1 MKVKWQSDAPN
12 MELVIPKGQYLPYEL
27 PVATKEVLGGVKV
40 DGDTINITSDGVISA
55 QKVDLSGVA
64 TKVEL
69 EEVENKIP
77 DTSGLA
83 TKNELATVESKIP
96 DTSGLATKT
105 ELTAVE
111 NKIPD
116 VSGFATK
123 DEIPNVSGLA
133 TKVELNEVAA
143 TIPSS
148 DDLATK
154 AELNA
159 VQSSIPD
166 TTGLATKVELSN
178 VEAKIPDISGLATKA
193 ELPTEYVK
201 SVNSANNAL
210 TFTTN
215 SNNTVEYKPIFYVN
229 ATMDGLSGGSLV
241 QRGGEITADK
251 TYDEINNALI
261 AGKMVQLK
269 IVNTKYNAN
278 DYWVMTSALVCNSD
292 TTKSIIFFGHG
303 KLGSD
308 NAYVSKST
316 YWTYKAVVYD
326 NNTWVFE
333 GDNICRTA
341 ITQSEQFVREQAF
354 ATQASLSNVE
364 AKIPDISGLATKVEL
379 SNVAADI
386 PGTYLEVANLGNGSL
401 TIINNKGESVTFTPS
416 TGGAVDSVNG
426 QTGTVVLDI
435 PTKVSELEN
444 DSGYLTSHQDISN
457 LATKVELSTVEAK
470 IPDTSNFATKN
481 EVSSVE
487 AKIPTTYLKS
497 ATVNNN
503 KLTITN
509 ADDTSIEFSGGSS
522 GGGGS
527 SGSLIPVYSF
537 TSGQE
542 LTAEEKGQLDIIKNN
557 PKSVIVYIDG
567 LKANNIY
574 SASNTIAFTVG
585 GDANIDVTEYS
596 NGDKASYK
604 PQHGGLYLYSFYN
617 TYIYDTVLGKN
628 VKVDNTKIKKVRSG
642 DFIVTNINSS
652 GSYSS
657 LNEDFIVDWIHNPNQ
672 YNVTVDNKP
681 VIYVNNNSNST
692 SVEVY
697 TLTPGY
703 GGITLGG
710 TSLYFSDNKKLAFN
724 SNSTQYYAM
733 AGTTLLDSSNWQNYI
748 SLGGQ
753 SSWTYT
759 PGTSDSSLYNATELI
774 IYWHK
779 DYQYYYCN
787 YYKFDQGSGSTL
799 GGNYQWQTFN
809 AYDHSDGS
817 GTSSWHYDGSNINTS
832 NMAILGLYYKT

>member
-83 TKNELATVESKIP
+83 TKIELATVESKIP

-105 ELTAVE
+105 ELTTVE

-143 TIPSS
+143 TIPNS

-166 TTGLATKVELSN
+166 T
-178 VEAKIPDISGLATKA
+178 SGL
-193 ELPTEYVK
+193 
-201 SVNSANNAL
+201 
-210 TFTTN
+210 
-215 SNNTVEYKPIFYVN
+215 
-229 ATMDGLSGGSLV
+229 
-241 QRGGEITADK
+241 
-251 TYDEINNALI
+251 
-261 AGKMVQLK
+261 
-269 IVNTKYNAN
+269 
-278 DYWVMTSALVCNSD
+278 
-292 TTKSIIFFGHG
+292 
-303 KLGSD
+303 
-308 NAYVSKST
+308 
-316 YWTYKAVVYD
+316 
-326 NNTWVFE
+326 
-333 GDNICRTA
+333 
-341 ITQSEQFVREQAF
+341 
-354 ATQASLSNVE
+354 
-364 AKIPDISGLATKVEL
+364 
-379 SNVAADI
+379 
-386 PGTYLEVANLGNGSL
+386 
-401 TIINNKGESVTFTPS
+401 
-416 TGGAVDSVNG
+416 
-426 QTGTVVLDI
+426 
-435 PTKVSELEN
+435 
-444 DSGYLTSHQDISN
+444 
-457 LATKVELSTVEAK
+457 
-470 IPDTSNFATKN
+470 ATKN

-509 ADDTSIEFSGGSS
+509 ADDTSIEFSGGS
-522 GGGGS
+522 GGGS
-527 SGSLIPVYSF
+527 SIPVYSF

-567 LKANNIY
+567 LKANNINFV
-574 SASNTIAFTVG
+574 SNTIAFSVG
-585 GDANIDVTEYS
+585 GDATITANDTLRYYE
-596 NGDKASYK
+596 
-604 PQHGGLYLYSFYN
+604 PQHGGLYLYSYESAQ
-617 TYIYDTVLGKN
+617 IYDTILRKLVTIN
-628 VKVDNTKIKKVRSG
+628 NTKITKVRSG
-642 DFIVTNINSS
+642 DFIVTDIDSS

-657 LNEDFIVDWIHNPNQ
+657 LNESFIVDWIHNPNQ

-681 VIYVNNNSNST
+681 AFYVDNNSNST

-697 TLTPGY
+697 TLIPEY
-703 GGITLGG
+703 GGLKLAG
-710 TSLYFSDNKKLAFN
+710 TTLYFSSNKKLAFD
-724 SNSTQYYAM
+724 SNRTNYYKM
-733 AGTTLLDSSNWQNYI
+733 VDKTLLDSSNWQNYI

-759 PGTSDSSLYNATELI
+759 SSTSDSSLYNATELI

-779 DYQYYYCN
+779 DYQNYYCN
-787 YYKFDQGSGSTL
+787 YYKFDQDSYLTL

-809 AYDHSDGS
+809 AYDHSGG
-817 GTSSWHYDGSNINTS
+817 GTSSWHYDGTNINTS
-832 NMAILGLYYKT
+832 NMEILGLYYKT

>member
-1 MKVKWQSDAPN
+1 MKVKWQSDTPN

-40 DGDTINITSDGVISA
+40 DGDTINITSDGVIST

-77 DTSGLA
+77 DISGLA
-83 TKNELATVESKIP
+83 TKSELVTVESKIP

-143 TIPSS
+143 TIPNS

-178 VEAKIPDISGLATKA
+178 VEAKIPDTSGL
-193 ELPTEYVK
+193 
-201 SVNSANNAL
+201 
-210 TFTTN
+210 
-215 SNNTVEYKPIFYVN
+215 
-229 ATMDGLSGGSLV
+229 
-241 QRGGEITADK
+241 
-251 TYDEINNALI
+251 
-261 AGKMVQLK
+261 
-269 IVNTKYNAN
+269 
-278 DYWVMTSALVCNSD
+278 
-292 TTKSIIFFGHG
+292 
-303 KLGSD
+303 
-308 NAYVSKST
+308 
-316 YWTYKAVVYD
+316 
-326 NNTWVFE
+326 
-333 GDNICRTA
+333 
-341 ITQSEQFVREQAF
+341 
-354 ATQASLSNVE
+354 
-364 AKIPDISGLATKVEL
+364 
-379 SNVAADI
+379 
-386 PGTYLEVANLGNGSL
+386 
-401 TIINNKGESVTFTPS
+401 
-416 TGGAVDSVNG
+416 
-426 QTGTVVLDI
+426 
-435 PTKVSELEN
+435 
-444 DSGYLTSHQDISN
+444 
-457 LATKVELSTVEAK
+457 
-470 IPDTSNFATKN
+470 ATKN

-527 SGSLIPVYSF
+527 SGSSIPVYSF

-585 GDANIDVTEYS
+585 GDANIDVNIYS
-596 NGDKASYK
+596 NGDKATYK
-604 PQHGGLYLYSFYN
+604 SQHGGLYLYSY
-617 TYIYDTVLGKN
+617 TSTSIYDTVLEKN
-628 VKVDNTKIKKVRSG
+628 VRVNNTKITKVRSG
-642 DFIVTNINSS
+642 DFIVTDINSS

-657 LNEDFIVDWIHNPNQ
+657 LDKDFIVGWIHNPNQ
-672 YNVTVDNKP
+672 YNVTVDYKP
-681 VIYVNNNSNST
+681 VFYVDNDKDST
-692 SVEVY
+692 GVSIY
-697 TLTPGY
+697 TLIPEY
-703 GGITLGG
+703 GGLKLAG
-710 TSLYFSDNKKLAFN
+710 TTLYFSDNKKLDFD
-724 SNSTQYYAM
+724 SNSTFYYAM
-733 AGTTLLDSSNWQNYI
+733 ADKTLLDSSNWQNYI
-748 SLGGQ
+748 SLAGQ

-759 PGTSDSSLYNATELI
+759 SSISDSSLYNATELI

-779 DYQYYYCN
+779 DYQNYYCN
-787 YYKFDQGSGSTL
+787 YYKFDQDNYSTL
-799 GGNYQWQTFN
+799 GGNYQWQTFK

-817 GTSSWHYDGSNINTS
+817 GTSSWHYDGSSINTS
-832 NMAILGLYYKT
+832 NMDILGLYYKT

>member
-12 MELVIPKGQYLPYEL
+12 MELVIPTGQYLPYEL

-77 DTSGLA
+77 DISGLA

-96 DTSGLATKT
+96 DTSGLATKI

-143 TIPSS
+143 TIPNS

-166 TTGLATKVELSN
+166 TSGLATKVELSN
-178 VEAKIPDISGLATKA
+178 VEAKIPDTSGLATKA

-241 QRGGEITADK
+241 QHGGEIIADK

-261 AGKMVQLK
+261 AGKTVQLK
-269 IVNTKYNAN
+269 IVNTKLDAN
-278 DYWVMTSALVCNSD
+278 DYWIMTSALACNSD

-316 YWTYKAVVYD
+316 YWTYKAVVYE

-341 ITQSEQFVREQAF
+341 IIESEKFVRGQAF

-364 AKIPDISGLATKVEL
+364 AKIPDITGLATKVEL
-379 SNVAADI
+379 SNVAANI
-386 PGTYLEVANLGNGSL
+386 PETYLEVANLGDGSL
-401 TIINNKGESVTFTPS
+401 TIINNKGQSVTFTPS

-457 LATKVELSTVEAK
+457 LATKVELQTVENK
-470 IPDTSNFATKN
+470 IPDTSGLATK
-481 EVSSVE
+481 VE
-487 AKIPTTYLKS
+487 LQTVEGSIPSEYLKNAS
-497 ATVNNN
+497 VADN
-503 KLTITN
+503 KLTITKSSG
-509 ADDTSIEFSGGSS
+509 DTIEFTGGGS
-522 GGGGS
+522 GGGGVQLNYNIWSTSTFTEQDKEVIKSAIKFGTGFTIDRCQVIRMISMGSRRIFIIWNPNGATDNHVIGYQVDIDNDKNIIS
-527 SGSLIPVYSF
+527 SGF
-537 TSGQE
+537 TKFIDYVLVGSNSAISG
-542 LTAEEKGQLDIIKNN
+542 DIITSENWN
-557 PKSVIVYIDG
+557 SYIDMPTSNEWI
-567 LKANNIY
+567 KANGNDD
-574 SASNTIAFTVG
+574 SNLYNAKQLWVIAM
-585 GDANIDVTEYS
+585 
-596 NGDKASYK
+596 
-604 PQHGGLYLYSFYN
+604 
-617 TYIYDTVLGKN
+617 
-628 VKVDNTKIKKVRSG
+628 
-642 DFIVTNINSS
+642 SS
-652 GSYSS
+652 GSYYEGIFRFDYSDTTTVLGDCTNVNFRLDDTFPFSYDGNS
-657 LNEDFIVDWIHNPNQ
+657 LN
-672 YNVTVDNKP
+672 TSG
-681 VIYVNNNSNST
+681 VI
-692 SVEVY
+692 
-697 TLTPGY
+697 
-703 GGITLGG
+703 I
-710 TSLYFSDNKKLAFN
+710 A
-724 SNSTQYYAM
+724 
-733 AGTTLLDSSNWQNYI
+733 I
-748 SLGGQ
+748 
-753 SSWTYT
+753 
-759 PGTSDSSLYNATELI
+759 
-774 IYWHK
+774 
-779 DYQYYYCN
+779 
-787 YYKFDQGSGSTL
+787 YYKL
-799 GGNYQWQTFN
+799 
-809 AYDHSDGS
+809 
-817 GTSSWHYDGSNINTS
+817 
-832 NMAILGLYYKT
+832 

>member
-96 DTSGLATKT
+96 DTSGLATKI

-123 DEIPNVSGLA
+123 DEIPDVSGLA

-143 TIPSS
+143 TIPNS

-166 TTGLATKVELSN
+166 TTGLATQVELSN

-278 DYWVMTSALVCNSD
+278 DYWVMTSALACNSD

-316 YWTYKAVVYD
+316 YWTYKAVVYE

-341 ITQSEQFVREQAF
+341 IIESEKFVRGQAF

-364 AKIPDISGLATKVEL
+364 AKIPDTTGLATKVEL
-379 SNVAADI
+379 SNVAANI
-386 PGTYLEVANLGNGSL
+386 PETYLEVANLGDGSL

-470 IPDTSNFATKN
+470 IPDTSNFATK
-481 EVSSVE
+481 VE
-487 AKIPTTYLKS
+487 LQTVEGSIPSEYLKNAS
-497 ATVNNN
+497 VADN
-503 KLTITN
+503 KLTITKSSG
-509 ADDTSIEFSGGSS
+509 DTIEFSGGGS
-522 GGGGS
+522 GGGQAQLNYNIPPMAALTEQDKEVIKSAIKFGTGFFIDKCKVIRMISAGSRRMFITLKPNGATDTRVLGYQVDVDADMNVTSNVFTTFINYALVGSNSDISGDIITSDNWQTYIDVSAGDWTKADNKHDSNLYNAKQLWVIAMGGS
-527 SGSLIPVYSF
+527 SYYEGIF
-537 TSGQE
+537 RF
-542 LTAEEKGQLDIIKNN
+542 D
-557 PKSVIVYIDG
+557 
-567 LKANNIY
+567 Y
-574 SASNTIAFTVG
+574 SAAT
-585 GDANIDVTEYS
+585 
-596 NGDKASYK
+596 
-604 PQHGGLYLYSFYN
+604 
-617 TYIYDTVLGKN
+617 TVLG
-628 VKVDNTKIKKVRSG
+628 DC
-642 DFIVTNINSS
+642 TNISFMLDDTFS
-652 GSYSS
+652 FSY
-657 LNEDFIVDWIHNPNQ
+657 D
-672 YNVTVDNKP
+672 
-681 VIYVNNNSNST
+681 
-692 SVEVY
+692 
-697 TLTPGY
+697 
-703 GGITLGG
+703 G
-710 TSLYFSDNKKLAFN
+710 TS
-724 SNSTQYYAM
+724 
-733 AGTTLLDSSNWQNYI
+733 
-748 SLGGQ
+748 
-753 SSWTYT
+753 
-759 PGTSDSSLYNATELI
+759 
-774 IYWHK
+774 
-779 DYQYYYCN
+779 
-787 YYKFDQGSGSTL
+787 
-799 GGNYQWQTFN
+799 
-809 AYDHSDGS
+809 
-817 GTSSWHYDGSNINTS
+817 INTP
-832 NMAILGLYYKT
+832 NGVIIAVYYKT

>member
-83 TKNELATVESKIP
+83 TKSELATVESKIP
-96 DTSGLATKT
+96 DTSGLATKI

-143 TIPSS
+143 TIPNS

-166 TTGLATKVELSN
+166 TSGLATKIELSN
-178 VEAKIPDISGLATKA
+178 VEAKIPDTSNFATKA

-210 TFTTN
+210 TFTT
-215 SNNTVEYKPIFYVN
+215 SSENTVEYKPIFYVN
-229 ATMDGLSGGSLV
+229 ATMNGLSGGSLV

-278 DYWVMTSALVCNSD
+278 DCWVMTSALVCNSD

-308 NAYVSKST
+308 NANVSKST

-341 ITQSEQFVREQAF
+341 ITQSEKFVREQAF

-364 AKIPDISGLATKVEL
+364 AKIPDITGLATKVEL

-386 PGTYLEVANLGNGSL
+386 PETYLEVANLGDGSL

-470 IPDTSNFATKN
+470 IPDTSGLATKVELQTVESSIPN
-481 EVSSVE
+481 E
-487 AKIPTTYLKS
+487 YLKNAS
-497 ATVNNN
+497 VADN
-503 KLTITN
+503 KLTITKSSG
-509 ADDTSIEFSGGSS
+509 DTIEFSGGSS
-522 GGGGS
+522 GGGG
-527 SGSLIPVYSF
+527 V
-537 TSGQE
+537 
-542 LTAEEKGQLDIIKNN
+542 QLDYNILSTATFTEQNKEVMKSAIKFGTGF
-557 PKSVIVYIDG
+557 SIDG
-567 LKANNIY
+567 CKVIRIIGFGSRRIFIILRANGATDNHVIGYQVDTDADKNVISSVFTTFIDYALVGSNSAVSGDIITSDNWESYINLSTNEWIKANGNDDSNLYNAKQLWVIAMSSSSYYEGIFRFDY
-574 SASNTIAFTVG
+574 SADT
-585 GDANIDVTEYS
+585 
-596 NGDKASYK
+596 
-604 PQHGGLYLYSFYN
+604 
-617 TYIYDTVLGKN
+617 TVLGDCTN
-628 VKVDNTKIKKVRSG
+628 VTFRLDDT
-642 DFIVTNINSS
+642 FPF
-652 GSYSS
+652 SYDGNS
-657 LNEDFIVDWIHNPNQ
+657 LN
-672 YNVTVDNKP
+672 TSG
-681 VIYVNNNSNST
+681 VIIAV
-692 SVEVY
+692 
-697 TLTPGY
+697 
-703 GGITLGG
+703 
-710 TSLYFSDNKKLAFN
+710 
-724 SNSTQYYAM
+724 
-733 AGTTLLDSSNWQNYI
+733 
-748 SLGGQ
+748 
-753 SSWTYT
+753 
-759 PGTSDSSLYNATELI
+759 
-774 IYWHK
+774 
-779 DYQYYYCN
+779 
-787 YYKFDQGSGSTL
+787 
-799 GGNYQWQTFN
+799 
-809 AYDHSDGS
+809 
-817 GTSSWHYDGSNINTS
+817 
-832 NMAILGLYYKT
+832 YYKT

>member
-64 TKVEL
+64 TK
-69 EEVENKIP
+69 
-77 DTSGLA
+77 
-83 TKNELATVESKIP
+83 NELATVESKIP
-96 DTSGLATKT
+96 DTSGLATKI

-143 TIPSS
+143 TIPNS

-166 TTGLATKVELSN
+166 TSGLATKVELSN
-178 VEAKIPDISGLATKA
+178 VEAKIPDTSNFATKA

-210 TFTTN
+210 TFTT
-215 SNNTVEYKPIFYVN
+215 SSENTVEYKPIFYVN
-229 ATMDGLSGGSLV
+229 ATMNGLSEGSLV
-241 QRGGEITADK
+241 RHGGEITADK

-261 AGKMVQLK
+261 AGKTVQLK
-269 IVNTKYNAN
+269 IVNTKFNAN
-278 DYWVMTSALVCNSD
+278 DCWVMTSALVCNSN

-308 NAYVSKST
+308 NANVSKST

-341 ITQSEQFVREQAF
+341 IIQSEKFVREQAF

-379 SNVAADI
+379 SNVAANI
-386 PGTYLEVANLGNGSL
+386 PETYLEVANLGDGSL

-457 LATKVELSTVEAK
+457 LATKVELSNVEAK
-470 IPDTSNFATKN
+470 IPDTSGLATKN

-509 ADDTSIEFSGGSS
+509 ADDTSIEFTGGGS
-522 GGGGS
+522 GGGG
-527 SGSLIPVYSF
+527 V
-537 TSGQE
+537 
-542 LTAEEKGQLDIIKNN
+542 QLDYNISSTATFTEQDKEIMKSAIKFGTGFFIDGFNVVRII
-557 PKSVIVYIDG
+557 SVGSRRIFIILKVNGATDNHVVGYQVDIDADMNVTSSVFTIFIDYVLIGSNSAISGDIITSDNWNSYIDIPTSNEWI
-567 LKANNIY
+567 KAANE
-574 SASNTIAFTVG
+574 A
-585 GDANIDVTEYS
+585 DANLYNAKYLWVAASYNNEYYQAIFRFGYDS
-596 NGDKASYK
+596 NGNEEIL
-604 PQHGGLYLYSFYN
+604 GN
-617 TYIYDTVLGKN
+617 YIYHDL
-628 VKVDNTKIKKVRSG
+628 
-642 DFIVTNINSS
+642 F
-652 GSYSS
+652 
-657 LNEDFIVDWIHNPNQ
+657 
-672 YNVTVDNKP
+672 
-681 VIYVNNNSNST
+681 
-692 SVEVY
+692 
-697 TLTPGY
+697 
-703 GGITLGG
+703 
-710 TSLYFSDNKKLAFN
+710 
-724 SNSTQYYAM
+724 
-733 AGTTLLDSSNWQNYI
+733 
-748 SLGGQ
+748 LGGQ
-753 SSWTYT
+753 VAVF
-759 PGTSDSSLYNATELI
+759 YN
-774 IYWHK
+774 
-779 DYQYYYCN
+779 
-787 YYKFDQGSGSTL
+787 
-799 GGNYQWQTFN
+799 GGNLILTVNN
-809 AYDHSDGS
+809 AHFDD
-817 GTSSWHYDGSNINTS
+817 I
-832 NMAILGLYYKT
+832 YYIT

>member
-96 DTSGLATKT
+96 DTSGLATKI

-133 TKVELNEVAA
+133 TKVELNEVVA

-148 DDLATK
+148 DDFATK
-154 AELNA
+154 VELNA

-166 TTGLATKVELSN
+166 TSGLATKVELSN

-215 SNNTVEYKPIFYVN
+215 SNNTIEYKPIFYVN

-278 DYWVMTSALVCNSD
+278 DCWVMTSALVCNSD
-292 TTKSIIFFGHG
+292 TTKSIIFFGNG

-308 NAYVSKST
+308 NANVSKST

-341 ITQSEQFVREQAF
+341 IIQSEKFVREQAF

-386 PGTYLEVANLGNGSL
+386 PETYLEVANLGDGSL
-401 TIINNKGESVTFTPS
+401 TIINNKGESVIFTPS

-457 LATKVELSTVEAK
+457 LATKVELSAVEAK
-470 IPDTSNFATKN
+470 IPDTSNFATK
-481 EVSSVE
+481 VE
-487 AKIPTTYLKS
+487 LQTVEGSIPSEYLKNAS
-497 ATVNNN
+497 VADN
-503 KLTITN
+503 KLTITKSSG
-509 ADDTSIEFSGGSS
+509 DTIEFSGGSS
-522 GGGGS
+522 GGGGVQLNYNISSTATFTEQDKEVIKSAIKFGTGFFINKCNVIRMISVGSRRIFIIWNPNGATDNHVIGYQVDIDDDMNVIS
-527 SGSLIPVYSF
+527 SGF
-537 TSGQE
+537 TKFIDYVLVGSNSAISG
-542 LTAEEKGQLDIIKNN
+542 DIITSDNWG
-557 PKSVIVYIDG
+557 SYIDIPTPNEWI
-567 LKANNIY
+567 KA
-574 SASNTIAFTVG
+574 ADEA
-585 GDANIDVTEYS
+585 DANLYNAKYLWVA
-596 NGDKASYK
+596 ASRNNSYYQGIFRFGYDSDEK
-604 PQHGGLYLYSFYN
+604 ILGN
-617 TYIYDTVLGKN
+617 YIYHD
-628 VKVDNTKIKKVRSG
+628 
-642 DFIVTNINSS
+642 
-652 GSYSS
+652 
-657 LNEDFIVDWIHNPNQ
+657 
-672 YNVTVDNKP
+672 
-681 VIYVNNNSNST
+681 
-692 SVEVY
+692 
-697 TLTPGY
+697 
-703 GGITLGG
+703 
-710 TSLYFSDNKKLAFN
+710 LY
-724 SNSTQYYAM
+724 
-733 AGTTLLDSSNWQNYI
+733 
-748 SLGGQ
+748 LGGQ
-753 SSWTYT
+753 V
-759 PGTSDSSLYNATELI
+759 GFFYN
-774 IYWHK
+774 
-779 DYQYYYCN
+779 
-787 YYKFDQGSGSTL
+787 
-799 GGNYQWQTFN
+799 GGNL
-809 AYDHSDGS
+809 
-817 GTSSWHYDGSNINTS
+817 
-832 NMAILGLYYKT
+832 ILTVNDAHFDDIYYMT